1 MFEKDYNTEMEKIS
15 PSNECKE
22 KILQKLNLTPPTEST
37 LIEKKEKMLRSRNAW
52 RIGFAV
58 TAALAIAASAVFIP
72 LFRSKKVSS
81 LSEPIIKAKS
91 YNEIYK
97 KINNIISEKSNTSF
111 WRTTNDEKT
120 SEYVLYDDTGTD
132 QETVGTGTEDFSE
145 TNIQVE
151 GVEEADVVKTDGK
164 YLYVLADNKIQIIS
178 AVSGITEKISEIDP
192 DISVTSQCN
201 DFYLVD
207 GKITAIINCLS
218 ANDYGSNT
226 ESVDRNRSSNT
237 SIAVFFDVS
246 DPASPKELGKT
257 IQSGELIDSRMI
269 GNRLYLITNHTV
281 NGSVEKNKPESYV
294 PHIGCNGT
302 GNAVPADSI
311 CIRTADEYEPIYT
324 VIGIYNTEN
333 GELLDTQS
341 LLGGSS
347 DIYCNENTL
356 ITAISD
362 YTNNYS
368 STIVSY
374 FSFAKDTVDFE
385 ASTAIK
391 GTLLNQFSMDERNGY
406 FRFVTTVNDGTTKES
421 ETADGLT
428 LYEHTLEKSVSLT
441 ILDRS
446 LKTVSAL
453 NNLAN
458 DERVYSVRFMGDIV
472 YFVTFRETDPLFS
485 VDLSDPEN
493 PTVLGILKIPGFSNY
508 LFPYGNGKLLGIGM
522 EVAAD
527 EGTELTECLKLS
539 MFDISDPANV
549 TENDKYLLENSQ
561 YSPALY
567 NHKAS
572 LVSPDK
578 NLIGFEARNYNDVNT
593 GCSYE
598 LFRYE
603 NSTFTSLASFELT
616 AKECFCYTGV
626 RGLFIED
633 IFYLVTSERI
643 LSYSL
648 DNFTLLSELKL

>member
-15 PSNECKE
+15 PSKECKE

-120 SEYVLYDDTGTD
+120 SEAEVYVDIGTD
-132 QETVGTGTEDFSE
+132 QETVGTGTNDFSE

-151 GVEEADVVKTDGK
+151 GVEEADIVKTDGK

-178 AVSGITEKISEIDP
+178 AVSGITEKISEINP

-281 NGSVEKNKPESYV
+281 NGSVDKNKPESYV

-302 GNAVPADSI
+302 VTAVQAESI
-311 CIRTADEYEPIYT
+311 CIRTSDEYEPIYT

-333 GELLDTQS
+333 GELLDTRS

-347 DIYCNENTL
+347 DVYCNENTL

-374 FSFAKDTVDFE
+374 FSLEKDTVDFE

-391 GTLLNQFSMDERNGY
+391 GTLLNQFSMDEQNGY
-406 FRFVTTVNDGTTKES
+406 FRFVTTVNEGTTEKS
-421 ETADGLT
+421 ETTGSLT
-428 LYEHTLEKSVSLT
+428 LYKHTLEKSVSLT

-453 NNLAN
+453 NNLAD

-522 EVAAD
+522 EVETD
-527 EGTELTECLKLS
+527 ENAELIECLKLS

-593 GCSYE
+593 SCSYE

-616 AKECFCYTGV
+616 AEECFCYTGV

-633 IFYLVTSERI
+633 IFYLVTSKRI